1 MTASNHKTVPSLPT
15 RTRGARAELLAE
27 HRLVELGHKIVARNY
42 FCKLGE
48 IDLITEHGED
58 VVFVEVRS
66 RHSEEALN
74 PLFTL
79 DQRKIKR
86 VIKAAKFYIMSKDL
100 DSPMRFDVV
109 IVTLGPN
116 PNIEIIQNAF
126 DAP

>member
-1 MTASNHKTVPSLPT
+1 
-15 RTRGARAELLAE
+15 LAE
-27 HRLVELGHKIVARNY
+27 QRLVELGYKIVAKNY

-48 IDLITEHGED
+48 IDLIATQGGD
-58 VVFVEVRS
+58 LVFVEVRS

-86 VIKAAKFYIMSKDL
+86 VIKAAKFYIINKDI

-116 PNIEIIQNAF
+116 PDIEIIQNAF

>member
-1 MTASNHKTVPSLPT
+1 MDPPLPT
-15 RTRGARAELLAE
+15 RARGARAELIAE
-27 HRLVELGHKIVARNY
+27 QRLIELGYQIIIRNY
-42 FCKLGE
+42 FCRYGE
-48 IDLITEHGED
+48 IDLIAMHSGEL
-58 VVFVEVRS
+58 VFVEVRS
-66 RHSEEALN
+66 RHSEKAIN

-86 VIKAAKFYIMSKDL
+86 VIKAAKFYILSKPI

-116 PNIEIIQNAF
+116 LDVEIIQNAF

>member
-1 MTASNHKTVPSLPT
+1 MTPSNHETDQSLPT
-15 RTRGARAELLAE
+15 RARGARAELLAE
-27 HRLVELGHKIVARNY
+27 QRLVELGYKIVDRNY

-48 IDLITEHGED
+48 IDLIATQGGD
-58 VVFVEVRS
+58 LVFVEVRS
-66 RHSEEALN
+66 RHSEDALN

-86 VIKAAKFYIMSKDL
+86 VIKAAKFYVMNKDV

-109 IVTLGPN
+109 IVTLGPD
-116 PNIEIIQNAF
+116 PDIEIIQNAF